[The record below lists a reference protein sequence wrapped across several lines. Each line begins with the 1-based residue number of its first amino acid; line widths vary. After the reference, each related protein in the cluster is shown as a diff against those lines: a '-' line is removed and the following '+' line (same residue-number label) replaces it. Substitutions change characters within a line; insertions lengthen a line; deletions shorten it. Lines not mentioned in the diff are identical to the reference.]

1 MISSS
6 SLRPIEQLIQ
16 VAENRTSPSFLQKES
31 RGAKFQLAEMQKWS
45 QEGEWISILKSL
57 WSDEE
62 GQKALEWLR
71 SKELEHIP
79 PLLYEQAIAEFI
91 QNPTLKTASKTSIPL
106 IVTAS
111 LSLRQQQIYIQE
123 KALVM
128 PSCGEVFENKYFENL
143 NDLIS
148 SSLKT
153 SLPELILSS
162 DSSQH
167 ILRKVHNFMLKE
179 DLPTYESLKWLL
191 SEPPTQDAFKPIL
204 EWKELRQSVFF
215 SWTQEWRCGPT
226 SNFLRYLSL

>member
-1 MISSS
+1 
-6 SLRPIEQLIQ
+6 
-16 VAENRTSPSFLQKES
+16 
-31 RGAKFQLAEMQKWS
+31 
-45 QEGEWISILKSL
+45 
-57 WSDEE
+57 
-62 GQKALEWLR
+62 
-71 SKELEHIP
+71 
-79 PLLYEQAIAEFI
+79 
-91 QNPTLKTASKTSIPL
+91 
-106 IVTAS
+106 
-111 LSLRQQQIYIQE
+111 
-123 KALVM
+123 M